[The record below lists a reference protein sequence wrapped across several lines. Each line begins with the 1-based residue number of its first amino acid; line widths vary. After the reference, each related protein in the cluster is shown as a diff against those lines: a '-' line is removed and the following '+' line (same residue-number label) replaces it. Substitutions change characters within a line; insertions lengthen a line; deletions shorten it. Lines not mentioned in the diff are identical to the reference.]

1 MLQNGWEN
9 RKKGKLYSSRQILN
23 QAVICLNISSLDVF
37 YRLPLLSLFRLLV
50 FLFFFPI
57 FSQPIF
63 LLHTIV
69 PFRHPATLLARRWQ
83 VGLIIVQVFFKER
96 ITRSM
101 FTASFSFSSCLLYL
115 RHFFFCSFLFI
126 AVAFSDAFEEW
137 KRQ

>member
-1 MLQNGWEN
+1 MFKHIFSRCFL
-9 RKKGKLYSSRQILN
+9 SSP
-23 QAVICLNISSLDVF
+23 SS
-37 YRLPLLSLFRLLV
+37 LSLFRLLV

-115 RHFFFCSFLFI
+115 RHFFFLFVSLHCGCI
-126 AVAFSDAFEEW
+126 FWCIRGVKKTVSERTELFTKWHFFCAFF
-137 KRQ
+137 